1 VPSWPEVR
9 LSAGVRTRTDS
20 WVTEHS
26 PGRRHRY
33 RSRRSPGQAPFLP
46 RIGRELEAGPSVSQ
60 REIAQVLGGHRSYD
74 ELDGE
79 QQAVVRADWG
89 ERIEDRVAQLDLAE
103 EFTAQGRSYSEL
115 DEHGR
120 VVRHTP

>member
-1 VPSWPEVR
+1 MPSNSSVTRVDSDVVE
-9 LSAGVRTRTDS
+9 SARHFGTAMSRSVS
-20 WVTEHS
+20 QQVTHW
-26 PGRRHRY
+26 
-33 RSRRSPGQAPFLP
+33 A

-74 ELDGE
+74 ELDAE

-89 ERIEDRVAQLDLAE
+89 ERIEDRIAQLDLAE
-103 EFTAQGRSYSEL
+103 EFSAQGRSYSEL

-120 VVRHTP
+120 IVRHTP